1 MRPRSD
7 YDHEAAI
14 RRTRTRFGSVERV
27 AGGSQQ
33 TRAVQLLFK
42 R

>member
-14 RRTRTRFGSVERV
+14 RRTRTRFGTVERF

-33 TRAVQLLFK
+33 TRAVRLWFK
-42 R
+42 P